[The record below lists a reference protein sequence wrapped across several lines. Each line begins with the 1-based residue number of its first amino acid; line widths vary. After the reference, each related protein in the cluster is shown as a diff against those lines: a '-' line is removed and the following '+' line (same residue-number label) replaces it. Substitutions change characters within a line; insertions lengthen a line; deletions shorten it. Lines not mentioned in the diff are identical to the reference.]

1 MALLAGDES
10 VRWRS
15 TADDL
20 GDKMLLLVGDVFL
33 SAACISYTGA
43 FTGRL
48 FCYVKGSSWSI
59 HVAMK

>member
-1 MALLAGDES
+1 MALGDES

-15 TADDL
+15 TAEDL

-43 FTGRL
+43 FTG
-48 FCYVKGSSWSI
+48 VVHSSWL
-59 HVAMK
+59 